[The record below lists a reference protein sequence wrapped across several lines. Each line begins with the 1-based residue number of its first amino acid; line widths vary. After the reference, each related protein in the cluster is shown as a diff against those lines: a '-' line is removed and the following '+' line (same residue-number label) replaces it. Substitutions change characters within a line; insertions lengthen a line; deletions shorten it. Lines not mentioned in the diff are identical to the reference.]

1 MKTPRL
7 FYMPNRFIYNFAAF
21 VLLAVCS
28 NQAAGQNIGV
38 GKTGRDGK
46 MLLQFVEPEA
56 LKKLVGQ
63 PVDSIWILDVRSQK
77 AYESG
82 HIPTA
87 KSYPAGEVMKR
98 LNEIP
103 QDKYLIIYC
112 TVGANAAI
120 VQKKLKKAGYRR
132 TMNWGGLSRWLWEK
146 EAGN

>member
-1 MKTPRL
+1 MSNCYIT
-7 FYMPNRFIYNFAAF
+7 NFVAF

-28 NQAAGQNIGV
+28 NLVAGQNIGV
-38 GKTGRDGK
+38 GKIGRDGEI
-46 MLLQFVEPEA
+46 LLQFVEPEG
-56 LKKLVGQ
+56 LKKLVEH
-63 PVDSIWILDVRSQK
+63 PTDSIWILDVRSQK

-98 LNEIP
+98 VNEIP

-120 VQKKLKKAGYRR
+120 VQIKLKKAGYRR

-146 EAGN
+146 ETGN